1 MLSPVLRVTEIP
13 PTLTFVVAL
22 IVTRPVV
29 GELMET
35 EQVPAVVV
43 QVLIP
48 PTKLAVAPFELL
60 KLNVT
65 SVPFA
70 AGTKPPPVPAL
81 ISTVAVIVCAEPT
94 ALVFDAGLRLMLAS
108 T

>member
-1 MLSPVLRVTEIP
+1 MP
-13 PTLTFVVAL
+13 PTVGLMVAWMA
-22 IVTRPVV
+22 TWPEV